1 MRVLALMNDQP
12 ALKPYETCVMNTI
25 TGETLR
31 PGGISL
37 TERCLEFCEFPPRS
51 FLLDV
56 GCGNGTTVK
65 YLREKGFLAY
75 GLDRSLKLLVGPSN
89 TTVRFLAD
97 GQAVPFISGSID
109 GIFLECALSVME
121 EPKKVLSEIKRLLK
135 PGGLLIVTDMYA
147 RNPSAIGPLR
157 ATRTGGCFSS
167 ICSRLDISTLIQ
179 SIKMEEVIWE
189 DHSEA
194 IRSMMGKII
203 FEFGS
208 MERFW
213 SCLFERSNNSLGNP
227 LNFQL
232 LLTRARVGY
241 FLMIAQNPLIVA

>member
-1 MRVLALMNDQP
+1 MVSTLMIDQP
-12 ALKPYETCVMNTI
+12 ALQPYETCVMNTI

-37 TERCLEFCEFPPRS
+37 TKRCLEFCEFPPQS
-51 FLLDV
+51 ILLDI
-56 GCGNGTTVK
+56 GCGNGATVN
-65 YLREKGFLAY
+65 YLRENGFLAY
-75 GLDRSLKLLVGPSN
+75 GLDRSLKLLVGSSN
-89 TTVRFLAD
+89 TTDRFLAD
-97 GQAVPFISGSID
+97 GQTVPIKSGSID

-121 EPKKVLSEIKRLLK
+121 EPEKVLAEIKRLLK
-135 PGGLLIVTDMYA
+135 PGGILIVSDMYA
-147 RNPSAIGPLR
+147 RNPFAIGPLR

-167 ICSRLDISTLIQ
+167 ICSQIEISSLIQ
-179 SIKMEEVIWE
+179 SFNMEEVVWE

-203 FEFGS
+203 FKFGS

-213 SCLFERSNNSLGNP
+213 SCLFERSNISLGNP

-241 FLMIAQNPLIVA
+241 FLLIAQNP